1 MTQIHNLDTVEHYG
15 TRRLKI
21 TEKVSF
27 SIASERS
34 AQKLSK
40 NAKNC
45 PFWRPNNVTRQVNFN
60 KTKKPGKKYFGDAII
75 CHILFLQSIIM
86 TRI

>member
-27 SIASERS
+27 IIASERS
-34 AQKLSK
+34 GQK
-40 NAKNC
+40 
-45 PFWRPNNVTRQVNFN
+45 
-60 KTKKPGKKYFGDAII
+60 
-75 CHILFLQSIIM
+75 
-86 TRI
+86 

>member
-45 PFWRPNNVTRQVNFN
+45 PFWRVFENLKLAAKHCYQT
-60 KTKKPGKKYFGDAII
+60 G
-75 CHILFLQSIIM
+75 
-86 TRI
+86 